1 MGVCS
6 ECWVFGEERLNNLGL
21 FSLQKRSLR
30 GNAINVYK
38 YLRGGG
44 RQMDEIRI
52 ILVVRSDRTRSK
64 VLKLECMKF
73 STNMRKNFFMVKVTE
88 HWNRLPREVVS
99 LL

>member
-1 MGVCS
+1 
-6 ECWVFGEERLNNLGL
+6 
-21 FSLQKRSLR
+21 
-30 GNAINVYK
+30 
-38 YLRGGG
+38 
-44 RQMDEIRI
+44 MDEIRI
-52 ILVVRSDRTRSK
+52 ILVVHSDRTRSK